1 MDIFGKG
8 VYSFGEAAKL
18 VRLKPSR
25 VREWFAGKKPV
36 FTSDH
41 APIGTVH
48 AISFLDLVEVF
59 VAGHLRECGASLLT
73 VRKVHDRLQ
82 HDLKTPHPFAR
93 KEMLTDGKEIFVRGV
108 DKSGEE
114 EIYEA
119 ITKQKAFPKM
129 ILPFLKQI
137 DYGAVTVLAQR
148 WRISDGVVVDP
159 GKSFGRP
166 VLSQSAIPTYLIA
179 AEYRANGSDAEQ
191 VADWYKIT
199 PQQVIDAV
207 RFESSLAA

>member
-18 VRLKPSR
+18 VGLKPSR

-41 APIGTVH
+41 APIGTVQ

-59 VAGHLRECGASLLT
+59 VAGHLRECGASLPT
-73 VRKVHDRLQ
+73 VRKVHDRLRL
-82 HDLKTPHPFAR
+82 DLETPHPFAR
-93 KEMLTDGKEIFVRGV
+93 REMLTDGKEIFVRGV

-119 ITKQKAFPKM
+119 ITKQKAFPKL

-137 DYGAVTVLAQR
+137 DYGTVTELAQR

-166 VLSQSAIPTYLIA
+166 VLTQSAIPTYLIA
-179 AEYRANGSDAEQ
+179 AEYRANGADAEK
-191 VADWYKIT
+191 VAGWYKIT
-199 PQQVIDAV
+199 PQEVMDAV
-207 RFESSLAA
+207 RFETSLAA